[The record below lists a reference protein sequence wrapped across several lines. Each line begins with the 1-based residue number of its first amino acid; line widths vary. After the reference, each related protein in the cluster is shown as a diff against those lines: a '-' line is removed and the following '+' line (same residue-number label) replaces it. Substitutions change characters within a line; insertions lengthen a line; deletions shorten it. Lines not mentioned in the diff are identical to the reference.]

1 MAMGEK
7 AAPRRLVPGGPCV
20 WGGGVGGESL
30 FEARE

>member
-20 WGGGVGGESL
+20 CVGGESL

>member
-20 WGGGVGGESL
+20 WGGGESL

>member
-20 WGGGVGGESL
+20 CVEGGESL